1 MVAPAAEAML
11 LLAAVCLAAGCRLA
25 GATFVAPA
33 AAAAASPAR
42 QPLWVDPGPAAK
54 GETPPPLC
62 GPVGGQSADAWR
74 SEMIA
79 FRHQMRAGS
88 IAGGTPG
95 SFCNASD
102 FYGRNAWAR
111 HTFVCPQSG
120 LYDRLLYNRET
131 HTWTVKRFLADLDE
145 RYGGIDCVL
154 LWQSYTN
161 MGVDARNQIDLLR
174 VAPGGVAGLTK
185 MIGEFHAANVSVLF
199 PWNQVLKATVLL
211 AHCIHSYVHCTSVL
225 SAVFPTLNDARCQ
238 HLQWGANYSNGPR
251 EEPDN
256 NFIKL
261 LSAVGADG
269 FNADS
274 AGHGVTPGN
283 PTGPTHGF
291 DGTPF
296 VKAALEMGPVFNG
309 HDLLDQPEVSSI

>member
-1 MVAPAAEAML
+1 M
-11 LLAAVCLAAGCRLA
+11 LLAAVCLATSCRLL
-25 GATFVAPA
+25 GATFVAG
-33 AAAAASPAR
+33 AAAASRAR

-62 GPVGGQSADAWR
+62 GPVGGQSADAWG

-102 FYGRNAWAR
+102 FYGRNEWAQ

-120 LYDRLLYNRET
+120 LYDRLLYDRET
-131 HTWTVKRFLADLDE
+131 HTWTVERFLADLDE

-199 PWNQVLKATVLL
+199 PWNQVRQRSSPPTVFTRECT
-211 AHCIHSYVHCTSVL
+211 AHCL
-225 SAVFPTLNDARCQ
+225 FGRFPAPERCP
-238 HLQWGANYSNGPR
+238 LPT
-251 EEPDN
+251 P
-256 NFIKL
+256 
-261 LSAVGADG
+261 AVGCELYERAAGGAGQQLHQAAVCGRGGRFQRRLGGARGDAGQPDG
-269 FNADS
+269 PDTR
-274 AGHGVTPGN
+274 V
-283 PTGPTHGF
+283 
-291 DGTPF
+291 
-296 VKAALEMGPVFNG
+296 
-309 HDLLDQPEVSSI
+309 